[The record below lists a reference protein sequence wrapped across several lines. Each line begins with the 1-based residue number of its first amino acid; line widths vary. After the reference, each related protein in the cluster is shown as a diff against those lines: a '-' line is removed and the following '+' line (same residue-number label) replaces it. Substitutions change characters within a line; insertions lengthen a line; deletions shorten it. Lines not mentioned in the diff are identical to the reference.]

1 MEKHIGD
8 FMRIVRCTNYFRTQ
22 KMADSGITGIQC
34 TYLLCINRTPGIS
47 QEQLASQL
55 YKDKSV
61 ITRHLASLESNG
73 YIHRE
78 SDPKDR
84 RVQKLYLTAKAKELL
99 PRIREVFQEWNQILY
114 DGFSYEEILLLSSM
128 LRRLYSNA
136 ELALGHPEHLTERC
150 PASEQAA
157 PAASRKETGT

>member
-22 KMADSGITGIQC
+22 KMTDSGITGIQC

-61 ITRHLASLESNG
+61 IARHLASLESNG

-78 SDPKDR
+78 PDSKDR
-84 RVQKLYLTAKAKELL
+84 RVKNY
-99 PRIREVFQEWNQILY
+99 I
-114 DGFSYEEILLLSSM
+114 
-128 LRRLYSNA
+128 
-136 ELALGHPEHLTERC
+136 
-150 PASEQAA
+150 
-157 PAASRKETGT
+157 

>member
-61 ITRHLASLESNG
+61 IARHLASLESNG

-78 SDPKDR
+78 PDPKDR
-84 RVQKLYLTAKAKELL
+84 RVQKQKQPHPIKRDEAAGKSSSVVPPKL
-99 PRIREVFQEWNQILY
+99 QEI
-114 DGFSYEEILLLSSM
+114 
-128 LRRLYSNA
+128 
-136 ELALGHPEHLTERC
+136 
-150 PASEQAA
+150 
-157 PAASRKETGT
+157 

>member
-22 KMADSGITGIQC
+22 KMTDSGITGIQC

-61 ITRHLASLESNG
+61 IARHLASLESNG

-78 SDPKDR
+78 PDSKDR
-84 RVQKLYLTAKAKELL
+84 RVQKLYLTAKAEELL
-99 PRIREVFQEWNQILY
+99 PRIRVYMTVFRMRRSCCSVPCCA
-114 DGFSYEEILLLSSM
+114 GFIRMRNWLLDI
-128 LRRLYSNA
+128 RNI
-136 ELALGHPEHLTERC
+136 
-150 PASEQAA
+150 
-157 PAASRKETGT
+157 

>member
-61 ITRHLASLESNG
+61 IARHLASLESNG
-73 YIHRE
+73 YIHRKPDSKDPAGPKTI
-78 SDPKDR
+78 SDR
-84 RVQKLYLTAKAKELL
+84 QSR
-99 PRIREVFQEWNQILY
+99 
-114 DGFSYEEILLLSSM
+114 G
-128 LRRLYSNA
+128 
-136 ELALGHPEHLTERC
+136 
-150 PASEQAA
+150 
-157 PAASRKETGT
+157 AASQNQRGLPGMEPDFI

>member
-22 KMADSGITGIQC
+22 KMADYGITGIQC
-34 TYLLCINRTPGIS
+34 IYLLRINRTPGIS

-61 ITRHLASLESNG
+61 IARHLASLESNG

-78 SDPKDR
+78 PGSERPAGPKTISDHQSR
-84 RVQKLYLTAKAKELL
+84 
-99 PRIREVFQEWNQILY
+99 
-114 DGFSYEEILLLSSM
+114 G
-128 LRRLYSNA
+128 
-136 ELALGHPEHLTERC
+136 
-150 PASEQAA
+150 
-157 PAASRKETGT
+157 AASQNQGGL

>member
-1 MEKHIGD
+1 
-8 FMRIVRCTNYFRTQ
+8 MRIVRCTNYFRTQ

-61 ITRHLASLESNG
+61 IARHLASLESNG

-78 SDPKDR
+78 PDPKDR
-84 RVQKLYLTAKAKELL
+84 RVQKLYLTAKA
-99 PRIREVFQEWNQILY
+99 
-114 DGFSYEEILLLSSM
+114 EED
-128 LRRLYSNA
+128 
-136 ELALGHPEHLTERC
+136 
-150 PASEQAA
+150 
-157 PAASRKETGT
+157 RKSVV

>member
-61 ITRHLASLESNG
+61 IARHLASLESNG
-73 YIHRE
+73 YIHRKPD
-78 SDPKDR
+78 SKDR
-84 RVQKLYLTAKAKELL
+84 RVQKLYLTAKAEELL

-114 DGFSYEEILLLSSM
+114 DGFFF
-128 LRRLYSNA
+128 
-136 ELALGHPEHLTERC
+136 
-150 PASEQAA
+150 
-157 PAASRKETGT
+157 